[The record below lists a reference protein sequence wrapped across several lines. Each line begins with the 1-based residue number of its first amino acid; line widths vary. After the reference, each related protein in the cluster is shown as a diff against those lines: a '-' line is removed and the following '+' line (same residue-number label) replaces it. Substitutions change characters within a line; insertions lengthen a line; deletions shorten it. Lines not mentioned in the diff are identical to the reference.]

1 MWASS
6 GYYGGKVRTSI
17 DDLESLVFSMWY
29 VAGVPV
35 GQVFVADEQPE
46 GFVLSELKK
55 SGKAEARMHVS
66 RDVISWPDETK

>member
-1 MWASS
+1 MVNRTWEKLLC
-6 GYYGGKVRTSI
+6 GLPQDIMGGKIRTSI
-17 DDLESLVFSMWY
+17 DDLESLVFSMLN

-55 SGKAEARMHVS
+55 KWERPKLEWM
-66 RDVISWPDETK
+66 